1 MPWERGKKANC
12 FITETFTSYFTLT
25 GASDAAARLWEKLP
39 STPASELKR
48 ISQPW
53 KVECRVRNPDLW
65 TLTFTE
71 RQMYQQKKSGH
82 KTVSKSMK
90 HLSVFEST
98 IVLLCQRWL
107 LRKLVCSKGLSWL
120 FSNSWLWSCCSVFGW
135 KADHYGLFNRILDCR
150 WVKISVPLPYLANA
164 QTKQASTNSQY
175 GKETN
180 ASAAVDS
187 LCIKC
192 PPTCCV
198 PTLNLWANTEFFL
211 FLWQLMEVKGFEW
224 SHKSFNRQV

>member
-1 MPWERGKKANC
+1 MNPCSTDWVTVTCEPLKHETFSARNKSSPDIYLHFIPWERGKKANC

-71 RQMYQQKKSGH
+71 RQMYQQKKRGH
-82 KTVSKSMK
+82 KTVSKSIK

-98 IVLLCQRWL
+98 IVLLCQGWL

-120 FSNSWLWSCCSVFGW
+120 FSNSRLWSCCS
-135 KADHYGLFNRILDCR
+135 
-150 WVKISVPLPYLANA
+150 P
-164 QTKQASTNSQY
+164 
-175 GKETN
+175 
-180 ASAAVDS
+180 S
-187 LCIKC
+187 L
-192 PPTCCV
+192 V
-198 PTLNLWANTEFFL
+198 
-211 FLWQLMEVKGFEW
+211 G
-224 SHKSFNRQV
+224 R